1 MTEAVLDLSALDGV
15 DLEALRLGAQV
26 MTYKA
31 GLADQPRVEAFFAS
45 LRIGVDGELASRDR
59 SGRRGALVAVA
70 LADPEPLPGA
80 TREDALLV
88 QEYLDLLSGNP
99 RLSPAVRDACDAIRA
114 QLSGATR
121 DHRGTAPGR
130 SARPSARFAAACM

>member
-1 MTEAVLDLSALDGV
+1 MTEAVLDLSALDVV

-45 LRIGVDGELASRDR
+45 LRIGCTTWLA
-59 SGRRGALVAVA
+59 VKV
-70 LADPEPLPGA
+70 
-80 TREDALLV
+80 
-88 QEYLDLLSGNP
+88 YLDLLCGNP

-114 QLSGATR
+114 QLGGGAGPSGE
-121 DHRGTAPGR
+121 R
-130 SARPSARFAAACM
+130 SGS